1 MTYDQL
7 KAFVAVAQT
16 GSFRAASE
24 KLFLTQPAISITV
37 KNLEELLGLRLFSR
51 EQYRPALTPE
61 GKLFYRNAHRLLN
74 QTETLE
80 KLGKR
85 LALGTEPEIGIALSP
100 LCPLDWLMEQLII
113 FGNEYPH
120 TQVNLSFEQFG
131 GATKRLLDGSVDF
144 SLTTLSHAQG
154 NFVAVPFRT
163 VTLHPVASPEHPLSH
178 TSRILQDK
186 ELRGYVQVM
195 VRGSEI
201 LSSKKE
207 DNLAESQRQW
217 FVGDYLMASR
227 IIEAGMGWGLLP
239 DHMAEAKIRAG
250 NLIPIKVASLQ
261 PLTVEIKLVRR
272 LDNPLGAI
280 TNKLTQILLQSS

>member
-24 KLFLTQPAISITV
+24 KLYLTQPAVSISL
-37 KNLEELLGLRLFSR
+37 KKLEDYLGLSLFSR

-85 LALGTEPEIGIALSP
+85 LAMGTEPEIGIALSP
-100 LCPLDWLMEQLII
+100 LCPLDWLMKQLNI
-113 FGNEYPH
+113 FGSENPH
-120 TQVNLSFEQFG
+120 TQINLSFEPFG

-144 SLTTLSHAQG
+144 SLTTLSHALG

-178 TSRILQDK
+178 TRRVLQDK

-195 VRGSEI
+195 VRGSII

-207 DNLAESQRQW
+207 ENLHESQRQW
-217 FVGDYLMASR
+217 FVGDYLMACR

-239 DHMAEAKIRAG
+239 DHLAEDKIQEG
-250 NLIPIKVASLQ
+250 GLIPIKVASLQ

-272 LDNPLGAI
+272 LDNPLGA
-280 TNKLTQILLQSS
+280 TSNKLTQLLVQPI